1 MDVEITKTNGDKFK
15 LSDYGVHVTDFIVS
29 SLPMKPLYG
38 EIEGRHGTVDYGA
51 TYEGQRTITV
61 PFYIRAKDSHDFP
74 LMRDMI
80 FQLINDTEP
89 FFVRELRKLNENN
102 RFVGGKRYLVRL
114 GNTFTIDQ
122 SSTVIGFGEFVFET
136 TKLPFAESIGTTQ
149 DIHKNGINADDELW
163 GFGMGLEAVDESLI
177 YTHNATVDKP
187 FFIYNAGNVSIHPFE
202 QDFKMTI
209 RNVQGS
215 TDMFQ
220 ITNLTNGSRA
230 RINVPVKPTDT
241 IVYDGPNVTRNGLAF
256 LRDTQKNFIELSPG
270 WNSFRVHYC
279 DSADIEFDFR
289 YYYL

>member
-1 MDVEITKTNGDKFK
+1 MYDLNMNKIQFPEGFIPLDIFISSINKDRTTEKTEGSNRK
-15 LSDYGVHVTDFIVS
+15 LDYGST
-29 SLPMKPLYG
+29 YG
-38 EIEGRHGTVDYGA
+38 ERDIELSILLKANDTQDYRLLRDA
-51 TYEGQRTITV
+51 TYALFNKHDT
-61 PFYIRAKDSHDFP
+61 FYVVESYQP
-74 LMRDMI
+74 
-80 FQLINDTEP
+80 
-89 FFVRELRKLNENN
+89 
-102 RFVGGKRYLVRL
+102 GKRYLVSVDSKYIPERIP
-114 GNTFTIDQ
+114 GNQ
-122 SSTVIGFGEFVFET
+122 RYANGEIT
-136 TKLPFAESIGTTQ
+136 CTKLDVPFAESIGTTQ
-149 DIHKNGINADDELW
+149 DIHKNGINADDDLW

-177 YTHNATVDKP
+177 YTHNATVNKP

-270 WNSFRVHYC
+270 WNNFRVHYC